1 MGIRSRRTAAFCSAA
16 CLTIGLIGLARTTP
30 AHAADLR
37 EFVHE
42 TQQSTM
48 ESGQLSLVWWIPP
61 EYWEVSLDGRSE
73 VPPKTAADIRA
84 AFRDYQVFA
93 LVRAKAGVQ
102 GLTALQS
109 KEELVKNARFE
120 VGGKAIPPVAPEKLP
135 TGVQTMLGAL
145 KPMLGGMLGQLGQSM
160 ELVVYPGIQDKQKL
174 VDPMKPGSF
183 QFILYDQTYRWRT
196 PLGSLL
202 PKKVDPKTGE
212 EFPGNYEYNPYTGQK
227 IGAK

>member
-1 MGIRSRRTAAFCSAA
+1 MPAP
-16 CLTIGLIGLARTTP
+16 TT
-30 AHAADLR
+30 
-37 EFVHE
+37 
-42 TQQSTM
+42 T
-48 ESGQLSLVWWIPP
+48 
-61 EYWEVSLDGRSE
+61 
-73 VPPKTAADIRA
+73 
-84 AFRDYQVFA
+84 FA
-93 LVRAKAGVQ
+93 LSCKEFRAQYASRVPARRAKAGVQ